1 MTSYC
6 LNPNIVPNL
15 CVTVVLQ
22 SLITLFAIFLGI
34 KIALG
39 CFFAS
44 STSSYP
50 CFMIIDLYFLIPA
63 NIAKIF
69 NPITDF
75 VISIAT
81 DKANVFIE
89 TQPVTVETKMF
100 LSV

>member
-1 MTSYC
+1 
-6 LNPNIVPNL
+6 
-15 CVTVVLQ
+15 
-22 SLITLFAIFLGI
+22 
-34 KIALG
+34 
-39 CFFAS
+39 
-44 STSSYP
+44 
-50 CFMIIDLYFLIPA
+50 MIIDLYFLIPA

-89 TQPVTVETKMF
+89 TQPVAVETKMF

>member
-1 MTSYC
+1 MT
-6 LNPNIVPNL
+6 NKQANE
-15 CVTVVLQ
+15 
-22 SLITLFAIFLGI
+22 SLIMQGFDSMLQYFIMLVP
-34 KIALG
+34 L
-39 CFFAS
+39 
-44 STSSYP
+44 
-50 CFMIIDLYFLIPA
+50 LYFLIPA